1 MEAMQHDTIEKDRL
15 NKSRFHSKFVELL
28 EIELNVES
36 SDKKIQS
43 VRIAQENTDVFVL
56 VEEVET
62 VIHQLIYHSDRL
74 PKQNISDYISEKV
87 NHDYISLNKL
97 FKRSKGITIKKYI
110 NKEKLELVKELLVY
124 DELDLST
131 IASKLQY
138 RNTTHLADEFINA
151 TGVSPAF
158 YRLLRQTRY
167 CQTESA

>member
-1 MEAMQHDTIEKDRL
+1 MEARQHETIEKDRP
-15 NKSRFHSKFVELL
+15 NKTSFHSKFLELL
-28 EIELNVES
+28 EIELNAES

-43 VRIAQENTDVFVL
+43 VRIAQENTDLFVL

-74 PKQNISDYISEKV
+74 AKQNISDYISKKV
-87 NHDYISLNKL
+87 NQNYISLNKL

-110 NKEKLELVKELLVY
+110 TKQKIELVKELLVY
-124 DELDLST
+124 DELNLSI

-138 RNTTHLADEFINA
+138 RNATHLAEEFINE

-158 YRLLRQTRY
+158 YRLIRHTRY
-167 CQTESA
+167 SQSKSA